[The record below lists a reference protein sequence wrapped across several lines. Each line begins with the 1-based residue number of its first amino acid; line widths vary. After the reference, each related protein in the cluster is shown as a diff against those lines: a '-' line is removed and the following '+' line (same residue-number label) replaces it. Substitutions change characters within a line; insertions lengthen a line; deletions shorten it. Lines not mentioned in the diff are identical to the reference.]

1 MSRILWIDASA
12 GAAGDML
19 CGALLDAGASLET
32 LQAGLAGLA
41 LPGFAIHAQNTQ
53 RASLAA
59 TWFQV
64 VLDSPESHPHR
75 HHSDIQRL
83 LEEASLPERVRRR
96 SADVFARLA
105 AAEGRVHGVPP
116 EEVTF
121 HEVGAVDSIV
131 DIVAFCLLLEEWDID
146 QVIASPLPLG
156 SGSIEGAHGVLPLP
170 APATV
175 EVLKGWPCVQDGR
188 EGEWVTPTGA
198 ALIATLATPGA
209 MPSMRPLQTGMG
221 AGTRDPAGRANVVRV
236 VLGEAEST
244 TSTELV
250 EVLETQVDDMT
261 GEQVPPLLEALFEA
275 GAIDATAT
283 PLLMKKGRPGLLI
296 TALATPDGASHVAH
310 AMLEYSSSL
319 GLRRH
324 TASRQ
329 NLDRKIVE
337 VATHFGPVRV
347 KVGLRENVALH
358 AAPEF
363 EDCLARAREN
373 SVPLARV
380 QAAAMAAYEAQR

>member
-1 MSRILWIDASA
+1 VE
-12 GAAGDML
+12 
-19 CGALLDAGASLET
+19 LE
-32 LQAGLAGLA
+32 Q
-41 LPGFAIHAQNTQ
+41 
-53 RASLAA
+53 
-59 TWFQV
+59 
-64 VLDSPESHPHR
+64 PESHPHR
-75 HHSDIQRL
+75 SHSDIQKL
-83 LEEASLPERVRRR
+83 LKESSLPESVRRR
-96 SADVFARLA
+96 SAEVFSCLA
-105 AAEGRVHGVPP
+105 DAEGRVHGVAP
-116 EEVTF
+116 EQVTF

-131 DIVAFCLLLEEWDID
+131 DIVAFCLLLETWDID
-146 QVIASPLPLG
+146 RIIASPLPLG
-156 SGSIEGAHGVLPLP
+156 SGSIKGAHGVLPLP

-221 AGTRDPAGRANVVRV
+221 AGTRDPAGRANVVRA
-236 VLGEAEST
+236 VLGEAGQAPSAEC
-244 TSTELV
+244 V

-275 GAIDATAT
+275 GALDATAT

-296 TALATPDGASHVAH
+296 TALATLEDADQVAR

-324 TASRQ
+324 TASRLV
-329 NLDRKIVE
+329 LDRTIVE
-337 VATHFGPVRV
+337 VTTPFGQVRV
-347 KVGLRENVALH
+347 KLGLREDIVLH

-363 EDCLARAREN
+363 EDCLALARKN